1 MVCSQVTW
9 HSPTFSLDNF
19 DVRRHCIALL
29 ASLQKMICKFNAG
42 VPWSAFCFRLVEKCQ
57 NKPCLVHSASGLA
70 KIVTKK
76 DGKAGLVNI
85 SKVVCDEK
93 PLACK
98 FCRERSGNVD
108 ALSTHIKCKHSVV
121 ISQPGQ
127 ESSRTVAVNVTNGE
141 ELEGPSIK
149 TFSLE
154 SSGK

>member
-1 MVCSQVTW
+1 MSKQT
-9 HSPTFSLDNF
+9 
-19 DVRRHCIALL
+19 LL
-29 ASLQKMICKFNAG
+29 
-42 VPWSAFCFRLVEKCQ
+42 
-57 NKPCLVHSASGLA
+57 SASGLA

-98 FCRERSGNVD
+98 FCRERSGNVG

-127 ESSRTVAVNVTNGE
+127 ESSRTVAVNITNGE
-141 ELEGPSIK
+141 ELEGPSIE
-149 TFSLE
+149 TFSSE
-154 SSGK
+154 TSGK